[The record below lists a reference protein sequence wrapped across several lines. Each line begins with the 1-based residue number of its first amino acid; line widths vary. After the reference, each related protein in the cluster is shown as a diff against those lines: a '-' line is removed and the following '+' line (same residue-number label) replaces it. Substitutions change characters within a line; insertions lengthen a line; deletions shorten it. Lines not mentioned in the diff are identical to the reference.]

1 MLAELLRFMVVAF
14 FLVSSIAAASDENI
28 DINNQLSQCSEI
40 HNPKLVTD
48 GSVPVLSFDLVLKES
63 IADCG
68 CKSALGVFSV
78 YVQSGSAE
86 SYLIGGKV
94 ALGKEGKKFIPVA
107 ADNNLI
113 SAARLMVSFSC
124 ARPE

>member
-1 MLAELLRFMVVAF
+1 MAGLKFS
-14 FLVSSIAAASDENI
+14 FLVFLLLPLTTAASDEKI
-28 DINNQLSQCSEI
+28 DINNQLSQCSEV

-68 CKSALGVFSV
+68 CKSALGAFSV
-78 YVQSGSAE
+78 YAQRGGAE
-86 SYLIGGKV
+86 SHLINGKV

-124 ARPE
+124 AQPD

>member
-1 MLAELLRFMVVAF
+1 MAGLKVS
-14 FLVSSIAAASDENI
+14 FLVLLLLPLTSAAGDENF
-28 DINNQLSQCSEI
+28 DINNQLSQYSEI

-48 GSVPVLSFDLVLKES
+48 GSVPVLSFDLVLMES

-78 YVQSGSAE
+78 YVQNGSAE
-86 SYLIGGKV
+86 SYLIDGKV

-124 ARPE
+124 ARPD

>member
-1 MLAELLRFMVVAF
+1 MVGLKYSFLIF
-14 FLVSSIAAASDENI
+14 FLVSLAAVASDEKI
-28 DINNQLSQCSEI
+28 DIKNKLSQCSEI
-40 HNPKLVTD
+40 HNPKLVVE
-48 GSVPVLSFDLVLKES
+48 GSVPFLTFDLVLNGS

-68 CKSALGVFSV
+68 CKSALGEFSV
-78 YVQSGSAE
+78 YAQRDGAE
-86 SYLIGGKV
+86 SYLINGKV

-124 ARPE
+124 ARPD

>member
-1 MLAELLRFMVVAF
+1 MAGLKFS
-14 FLVSSIAAASDENI
+14 FLVFLLLPLTTAASDEKI

-68 CKSALGVFSV
+68 CKSALGAFSV
-78 YVQSGSAE
+78 YAQRGGAE
-86 SYLIGGKV
+86 SHLINGKV

-124 ARPE
+124 AQPD

>member
-1 MLAELLRFMVVAF
+1 MAGLKFS
-14 FLVSSIAAASDENI
+14 FLVFLLLPLTAAASDEKI
-28 DINNQLSQCSEI
+28 DINNRLSQCSEI
-40 HNPKLVTD
+40 RNPKIVTE

-68 CKSALGVFSV
+68 CKSALGAFSV
-78 YVQSGSAE
+78 YAQRGGTE
-86 SYLIGGKV
+86 SYLINGKV
-94 ALGKEGKKFIPVA
+94 ALGKEGKTLIPVA

-124 ARPE
+124 AQPD

>member
-1 MLAELLRFMVVAF
+1 MAGLKFS
-14 FLVSSIAAASDENI
+14 FLVFLLLPLTTAASDEKI

-68 CKSALGVFSV
+68 CKSALGAFSV
-78 YVQSGSAE
+78 YAQRGGAE
-86 SYLIGGKV
+86 SHLINGRV

-124 ARPE
+124 AQPD

>member
-1 MLAELLRFMVVAF
+1 MVGLKYS
-14 FLVSSIAAASDENI
+14 FLIVFLMSITAVASDEKI
-28 DINNQLSQCSEI
+28 DIKNQLSQCSEI
-40 HNPKLVTD
+40 RNPKIIAE
-48 GSVPVLSFDLVLKES
+48 GSVPILSFDLVLNKS

-68 CKSALGVFSV
+68 CKSALGAFSV
-78 YVQSGSAE
+78 YAQRDGAE
-86 SYLIGGKV
+86 SYLINGKL

-124 ARPE
+124 AQPD